1 MIVSAI
7 LKFILT
13 LINPILSLVP
23 SITFQAQSIDG
34 FMQYVRAILYFFPIS
49 TVTIIFSMFLG
60 IQLFRIIIAFIRMFK
75 TLIKWW

>member
-7 LKFILT
+7 LKFFLN
-13 LINPILSLVP
+13 LITPILSLVP
-23 SITFQAQSIDG
+23 SITFQAQSIEG

-60 IQLFRIIIAFIRMFK
+60 LQLFRIIIAFIRMLK
-75 TLIKWW
+75 SLIKWW